1 MFTEDF
7 PIWAQLIMVP
17 IIIIII
23 IKTMLLS
30 CALLVGRNLSMKSIF
45 GYGGTSIGAAP
56 TYNDT
61 SVANN
66 KTHSSFC
73 PAQYAIPQTPETP
86 KVNFNINLFHHSS
99 SISNR
104 KSRRDISFSYDNELQ
119 YKCARENDLTAMLKN
134 EENDRVDSK
143 NVDNVTAKK
152 RKRHR
157 TSSI

>member
-1 MFTEDF
+1 M
-7 PIWAQLIMVP
+7 WAQLIMVP

-56 TYNDT
+56 TYNGNFVTNDR
-61 SVANN
+61 
-66 KTHSSFC
+66 THSSVH
-73 PAQYAIPQTPETP
+73 PAQYAIPQTPETH
-86 KVNFNINLFHHSS
+86 KVNFNINLFHQSS

-104 KSRRDISFSYDNELQ
+104 KSRRDISFSYDNEVQ
-119 YKCARENDLTAMLKN
+119 YKCTRENDLIAMLKN
-134 EENDRVDSK
+134 EEIDRVDSK
-143 NVDNVTAKK
+143 DVDNVTAKK